1 MSGKEI
7 LVDTNIILHLLDGSD
22 TLVEILQGKDIYIS
36 FITELELLGYKDIS
50 ESQEQQISEV
60 LNDCSVIQMNN
71 LIKEKYIKIKRAYSI
86 KLPDAI
92 IAATALV
99 FDMPFITA
107 DNGFKKITELKLINY
122 QSNAKLGDSAE
133 DVASQGLE

>member
-1 MSGKEI
+1 
-7 LVDTNIILHLLDGSD
+7 
-22 TLVEILQGKDIYIS
+22 
-36 FITELELLGYKDIS
+36 
-50 ESQEQQISEV
+50 
-60 LNDCSVIQMNN
+60 MNN
-71 LIKEKYIKIKRAYSI
+71 LIKEKHIKIKRAYSI

-133 DVASQGLE
+133 DVANQGLE